1 MNKVKI
7 TVFIS
12 VFVAMLGVMLLAPIT
27 PSLIRE
33 LGLKEIHSGI
43 LISAG
48 SIMTAVMAP
57 IWGKIS
63 DIRGRKPVI
72 QIGLIGMAVS
82 TILLTITFYSGLQ
95 HWITGGLLLFLMIVT
110 RSLVG
115 IFIPAVLSASQAFIG
130 DVTEDNERGSAMA
143 IISAA
148 NGMGLIFGPAI
159 AGVFT
164 LIGLLWPLYFG
175 IAITITVFAIT
186 LFIMP
191 ATKPTIQKKR
201 AKPSPFQSSLHLYL
215 LAALITM
222 IGMFTIQVI
231 SGFYLQ
237 DQLSFPSDKLAV
249 TVSFGLMFTG
259 VAILLSQ
266 IVQSKWLKCEPRSMI
281 LLGSFIFVASMIIFL
296 FNKGLIIY
304 YIAFFV
310 FGLGAGFMMT
320 GFMAGASLSVKR
332 EQQGEVAGLVTAMQG
347 ISAIIAPILSTS
359 LYQINKQIPMGVIAF
374 LAMLLILSMLTIFK
388 KTKILQLN

>member
-43 LISAG
+43 LISTG
-48 SIMTAVMAP
+48 SVMTAVMAP

-72 QIGLIGMAVS
+72 QIGLIGMAGS

-130 DVTEDNERGSAMA
+130 DVTGDNERGSAMA

-175 IAITITVFAIT
+175 ITITITVFAIT

-266 IVQSKWLKCEPRSMI
+266 IVQSKWLKFEPKSMI

-359 LYQINKQIPMGVIAF
+359 LYQINKQIPMGVIAL
-374 LAMLLILSMLTIFK
+374 LAMLLVLSMLTIFK

>member
-7 TVFIS
+7 IVFIS

-43 LISAG
+43 LISTG

-63 DIRGRKPVI
+63 DVRGRKPVI

-115 IFIPAVLSASQAFIG
+115 IFIPAVLSSSQAFIG

-237 DQLSFPSDKLAV
+237 DQLSLPSDKLAV

-347 ISAIIAPILSTS
+347 ISAIIAPILSTA